1 MTTSSADLSRRHF
14 RRSHLYWYLVVLVAA
29 VLLALLQPAAWAQQN
44 APLDPPGRVARL
56 NLSDGAVSFAPA
68 DDADWSAAELNRP
81 LTSGDRLWTG
91 PDARAELHIGSTAI
105 RMDEQTSLDLL
116 ALDDNVAQL
125 RLAQGTL
132 QLRVRTLF
140 EGQRLELDTPNLAFV
155 ISQPGD
161 YRLDVNPASDTTRV
175 VAQSGGGVI
184 YGSSGE
190 VVNLGSQQ
198 QASFTGT
205 QLAPAAP
212 GAARLDDF
220 DQWAAERDRREDQS
234 VSARYLPRETIG
246 YQQLDSYGDWHQDP
260 TYGAVW
266 LPRAVPVNWAPY
278 RVGHWRW
285 IAPWGWTWI
294 DDAPW
299 GFAPFHYGRWAQIG
313 PRWAWVPGRLAAR
326 PVYAPAL
333 VAFVGGNGGGVNWS
347 LSIGSGGL
355 AQPGIGWF
363 PLAPGEAFRPAYR
376 VSPRYVS
383 RVNQNIVV
391 NKTVK
396 NVTNVYRYQRQ
407 PAAVTAVSRDD
418 FANGRPVQGKRHPLS
433 ANDLSRARVVA
444 ERGALP
450 QRPGRAN
457 ERERPSPVPAA
468 ALPPAA
474 VTTRPVVNSRDDRRN
489 ERRIENPQLLPQ
501 DKADKRGDKPRAGR
515 PDPGERNA
523 RTRTPAPAAPAAA
536 TAPAPA
542 PTVVTG
548 AQPPVAKPALVT
560 PPAVKPVPTPAPDRG
575 ALNAELRARREQQQ
589 LQIEQARQQREL
601 IRQQDQQRRQ
611 GEASLGQRALRE
623 QAQKQQRPD
632 PAAQPRQ
639 PQTPVPATAPSTAA
653 PPAVKPVPSPAPDRN
668 AINAEQRAHRE
679 QQQLLREQARQQREL
694 IRQQQAPQPQP
705 QPQTGARQEPQRQA
719 REQAQKLRK
728 EREQEAQKKR
738 QPDAANAPTL
748 RPDGEP
754 RRNRQQQGPAQE

>member
-1 MTTSSADLSRRHF
+1 MTPSSAELSRFHF
-14 RRSHLYWYLVVLVAA
+14 RRSHLYWYLVMLVAA

-56 NLSDGAVSFAPA
+56 NLTEGAVSFAPA
-68 DDADWSAAELNRP
+68 DDADWTAAELNRP

-91 PDARAELHIGSTAI
+91 PGARSELHIGSTAI
-105 RMDEQTSLDLL
+105 RMDEQTSLDFL

-205 QLAPAAP
+205 RLAPAAP

-246 YQQLDSYGDWHQDP
+246 YQQLDNYGDWHQDR

-391 NKTVK
+391 NKTV

-418 FANGRPVQGKRHPLS
+418 FASGRPVQGKRHPLN

-450 QRPGRAN
+450 QRPARAS
-457 ERERPSPVPAA
+457 ERERPGPVPAA

-474 VTTRPVVNSRDDRRN
+474 VSARPVVNSRDDRRN
-489 ERRIENPQLLPQ
+489 EKRIENPQLRPRNQ
-501 DKADKRGDKPRAGR
+501 TDKRGDEPRAGR
-515 PDPGERNA
+515 SDPGERNA
-523 RTRTPAPAAPAAA
+523 QTRTPVPAAPAAA
-536 TAPAPA
+536 PATAG
-542 PTVVTG
+542 VTA

-575 ALNAELRARREQQQ
+575 AIDAEQRARREQQQ
-589 LQIEQARQQREL
+589 LRRDQARQQSEL

-611 GEASLGQRALRE
+611 GEESLGQRALRE

-632 PAAQPRQ
+632 PATQPRQ
-639 PQTPVPATAPSTAA
+639 QQTPVPAAPTTPSPAA
-653 PPAVKPVPSPAPDRN
+653 RSPVAKPALVSPPVIKPVPTPAPDRG
-668 AINAEQRAHRE
+668 AINAEPRANRE
-679 QQQLLREQARQQREL
+679 QQQLQRDQARQQREL

-705 QPQTGARQEPQRQA
+705 QTADRQESQRQA

-754 RRNRQQQGPAQE
+754 RRNREQ